1 MAVPVINTVS
11 KTKSTG
17 ITRLHSTGHTVGS
30 PTSTWSDISEAPEL
44 PSVADGTT
52 VWMKASS
59 YSSGSSSHNDYQIRV
74 VGVTSGSVLYELNTR
89 RTNFDGSLFRKAFM
103 PIGFNG
109 IVKNTG
115 ATENLKVQFKNSG
128 SSTGYFNGYWS
139 WGTGILNWI
148 PFSAHDKVAVIKTTM
163 QIDEI
168 DVFAVNSD
176 TSSQCM
182 IPEIG
187 AVVST
192 NTDMITYTPNK
203 MVNQL
208 SVIPVR
214 TTTAGNYYA
223 GEIAYT
229 YTGKELSMS

>member
-17 ITRLHSTGHTVGS
+17 VTRLHSSGHTVGAV
-30 PTSTWSDISEAPEL
+30 TGTWTDVSEAPEL

-52 VWMKASS
+52 VWMKSSS
-59 YSSGSSSHNDYQIRV
+59 YSNTSSAHNDYQIRV
-74 VGVTSGSVLYELNTR
+74 VGVTSGSVLYEVNTK
-89 RTNFDGSLFRKAFM
+89 RTNFDGTFHRKAFM

-128 SSTGYFNGYWS
+128 TSTAYFNNLWS

-148 PFSAHDKVAVIKTTM
+148 PFPSHDKPSVIKTTM

-168 DVFAVNSD
+168 DVFCVNNDS
-176 TSSQCM
+176 TTHCM

-187 AVVST
+187 AVINT
-192 NTDMITYTPNK
+192 NQDMITYTPNK

-208 SVIPVR
+208 SVVPIR

-229 YTGKELSMS
+229 YTGKELVMS